1 MSLNSTVLLDRF
13 AGVLLGVAIGDALGA
28 PTEAKDPHEIRQRFG
43 GPIDDFA
50 EPWAPRPDGR
60 HKGDA
65 RVTDDTLMT
74 IALCRAYLARGA
86 RLEPHDLPGY
96 LIPLLADEPTYVPEY
111 GREMKLVERLFHPEK
126 YLVLRLRLASADPR
140 EAGVGNAVNCGAAMY
155 SAPVGLMHAGDAL
168 GAYYDAIALA
178 GAHQTSYGRE
188 AAAIQAACV
197 AEAVRPSATWESV
210 VACALHLAK
219 DGTRDAIQVVTDCA
233 RTLQQREHD
242 SLDVVAALREAML
255 PYDTVK
261 GHVQDYAAYSRYP
274 SRVHAIEEV
283 PLALGYLV
291 QTRGD
296 FRRAV
301 LGAANYGRDCDSIAG
316 MVGAMAGGL
325 VGLTALPSGWVARI
339 ADANRLDLPELA
351 ERMLGLFDR
360 IYADERARAEVRER
374 EFSAG
379 STSNGLDRIPSTGED
394 TVRA

>member
-1 MSLNSTVLLDRF
+1 LTLNSTLLRDRF

-28 PTEAKDPHEIRQRFG
+28 PTEAKDPHEIRRRFN
-43 GPIDDFA
+43 GPIQSFV
-50 EPWAPRPDGR
+50 EPWAVRPDGR

-74 IALCRAYLARGA
+74 VALCHAYLARGA
-86 RLEPHDLPGY
+86 RLEAHDLPEH
-96 LIPLLADEPTYVPEY
+96 LIPLLADEPTFVPEY
-111 GREMKLVERLFHPEK
+111 GREMKLVDRLFHPEK

-155 SAPVGLMHAGDAL
+155 SSPVGLLHAGDPV
-168 GAYYDAIALA
+168 GAYHDAVALA

-210 VACALHLAK
+210 VSVALALAK
-219 DGTRDAIQVVTDCA
+219 DGTRGAIAAVTERA
-233 RTLQQREHD
+233 RTLQDQDHD

-255 PYDTVK
+255 PFDTVQ
-261 GHVQDYAAYSRYP
+261 GHVQDYVAYSRYP

-291 QTRGD
+291 QTQGD

-325 VGLTALPSGWVARI
+325 VGATGLPADWVARI
-339 ADANRLDLPELA
+339 SDANQIDLPGLA
-351 ERMLGLFDR
+351 DRVFNLFAAL
-360 IYADERARAEVRER
+360 YADDRARAETRHHEL
-374 EFSAG
+374 SG
-379 STSNGLDRIPSTGED
+379 TTTNGTTRIPVPGED